1 MTNLEY
7 MRKKMVET
15 VMELDEIELLQV
27 AEDAEMTLKETEGV
41 FNCLICERRMGNVAA
56 ALVQKN
62 IVIDY
67 FCAGVQKNMSI
78 KTIRKGKRNEYK
90 EAGGRTY
97 NSVYCFLQCGNE
109 ESK

>member
-41 FNCLICERRMGNVAA
+41 FNCLICEKEYGECGSSPYAKEHCDRLFLRW
-56 ALVQKN
+56 
-62 IVIDY
+62 
-67 FCAGVQKNMSI
+67 CA
-78 KTIRKGKRNEYK
+78 K
-90 EAGGRTY
+90 EHV
-97 NSVYCFLQCGNE
+97 S
-109 ESK
+109 